1 MLLNVGDVVRLKK
14 PHPCGGYE
22 WTLTRIGAD
31 IKLKCDTC
39 GHVVMLDRLVFEK
52 RLKKIIKTAQEGTNG
67 EEKQEKQKEAEK
79 TEP

>member
-22 WTLTRIGAD
+22 WTLTRVGAD

-39 GHVVMLDRLVFEK
+39 GHVVMLDRQVFEK
-52 RLKKIIKTAQEGTNG
+52 RVKKIVKTAQEGTND
-67 EEKQEKQKEAEK
+67 EEKQEEQKEAEK

>member
-22 WTLTRIGAD
+22 WTLTRVGAD

-39 GHVVMLDRLVFEK
+39 GHVVMLDRQVFEK
-52 RLKKIIKTAQEGTNG
+52 RVKKIVKTAQEGTND
-67 EEKQEKQKEAEK
+67 EEKQEE
-79 TEP
+79 